1 MRGGGMGLNSISWEQ
16 LHYQKSAV

>member
-16 LHYQKSAV
+16 LYYQKSAV